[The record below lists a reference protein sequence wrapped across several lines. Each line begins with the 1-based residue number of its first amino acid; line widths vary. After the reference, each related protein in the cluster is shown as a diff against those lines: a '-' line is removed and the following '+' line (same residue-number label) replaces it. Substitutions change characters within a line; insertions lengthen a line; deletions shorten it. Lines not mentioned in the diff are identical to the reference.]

1 MSTEIL
7 RLKHKLDTLIT
18 DIDEGS
24 RERLA
29 GWAEIGRAHV

>member
-18 DIDEGS
+18 DIDEGK
-24 RERLA
+24 
-29 GWAEIGRAHV
+29 IGRAHV